1 MFIAALSSLGLPGL
15 NSFAGEF
22 LALLGAFRS
31 SVIFGVLG
39 TAVVVPAA
47 WYLTRFF
54 LDVMAGPMQTGG
66 TIGSLERKGRLHD
79 LGLGEF
85 LTLSPLLLL
94 IFYIGIQ
101 PAPLT
106 YLMEPSV
113 LNTLQNIGSA
123 FIR

>member
-1 MFIAALSSLGLPGL
+1 
-15 NSFAGEF
+15 
-22 LALLGAFRS
+22 
-31 SVIFGVLG
+31 
-39 TAVVVPAA
+39 
-47 WYLTRFF
+47 
-54 LDVMAGPMQTGG
+54 
-66 TIGSLERKGRLHD
+66 
-79 LGLGEF
+79 
-85 LTLSPLLLL
+85 LSPLLLL